1 MRLFPATIVR
11 RRVQILQR
19 RFPKSLPFAIVQ
31 PNGQRMG
38 GGDELG

>member
-19 RFPKSLPFAIVQ
+19 RFPKSLPFAIAQ